1 MTDIP
6 DRDLPED
13 PDTALA
19 GEYVL
24 RLLGPEE
31 AAACA
36 AREARDPDFAAR
48 VAAWRAD
55 LEPLD
60 AAYAEAAPP
69 AGLERRISERL
80 FGAAEPSGL
89 ARLWRSA
96 GLWRGVAAA
105 AVLAAAWFAW
115 LPTRVPAPGEAP
127 ARLVSAL
134 ASADTDVEL
143 LALFEPQAAV
153 LNINRTSGAPA
164 PGRALELWVIEGDAA
179 AGLARRAAGQR
190 RWRASRCRASSP
202 RGSGPA
208 ARSRSAT
215 RRPGGS
221 TTGVPGPVVA
231 AGPVS
236 EI

>member
-60 AAYAEAAPP
+60 VAYPEAAPP

-80 FGAAEPSGL
+80 FGTAEPSGL

-115 LPTRVPAPGEAP
+115 LPTRPPVPGEAP

-179 AGLARRAAGQR
+179 PVSLGVLPDTPLARIPLPRELAERLGPGSTLAVSDEAA
-190 RWRASRCRASSP
+190 
-202 RGSGPA
+202 
-208 ARSRSAT
+208 
-215 RRPGGS
+215 GGS

-231 AGPVS
+231 VGPVS